1 MTSASRLTALI
12 TTRAW
17 WQQGRS
23 VAGLALLSGVLLGA
37 GTLLVKSGV
46 NGLPEELP
54 ASVMTLA
61 SVVSQGQ
68 VLDVNTFM
76 VAMSPVLLS
85 LLCALLATVIT
96 PSIVSEDVR
105 GGILET
111 LLTTP
116 LGKARIFRAYLGAAV
131 LLTLLCWALC
141 GAALSGTWAVISQV
155 STLHVQLSSP
165 LLWMLAA
172 LPLSM
177 TFWSA
182 AVTLSASLLYPASL
196 DASAGVNGGPARLL
210 ALAPSVLLLPA
221 VVTASQ
227 SLWPLLMGSLVIA
240 TLAACSLL
248 LLTAKRFRTTAILE

>member
-1 MTSASRLTALI
+1 MTPASRLTVLI

-23 VAGLALLSGVLLGA
+23 VAGLALLSGVLLGT
-37 GTLLVKSGV
+37 GTLLLKSGV
-46 NGLPEELP
+46 NGLPKDLP

-68 VLDVNTFM
+68 MLDVNTFM
-76 VAMSPVLLS
+76 VAMTPVLLS

-96 PSIVSEDVR
+96 PSIVSEDVQ

-131 LLTLLCWALC
+131 LLTLLCWGLC

-155 STLHVQLSSP
+155 STLNVQLAPP

-196 DASAGVNGGPARLL
+196 DGSAGVNGGPARLL

-227 SLWPLLMGSLVIA
+227 SLWPLLLGSLVLA

-248 LLTAKRFRTTAILE
+248 LLTAQRFRTAAMLG